1 MKLKI
6 CTISDIHLGHK
17 RNSTESIIASLDKNF
32 LGHPDVSKAD
42 IIFIAGDLFD
52 GLLAPTAPEKAL
64 IYLWFYRLAQF
75 CAKHDIVLRILE
87 GTPSHD
93 WKQSEIFT
101 TLHAITETGIDFKY
115 VKTLSIEHFDKF
127 GVNVLYM
134 PDEWRHTAEETLVDV
149 KELLKSKGLD
159 KVDLGVFHGNF
170 EYQLPA
176 AISGKSAHSSD
187 EYLNIVQGL
196 IFIGHIHN
204 SSRFGRIV
212 AQGSFDRLAHN
223 EESPKGFVVADYDT
237 ETKDNSVFFIENK
250 DARIYNT
257 YDVQGLELQK
267 AMEYLTDKV
276 KLLPSGSCV
285 RVQANTDHPIF
296 ANMTAVI
303 RLSPLLVWT
312 TKPIKSDD
320 NDQAEDKY
328 ADAVLQTYESVTL
341 TKDNLMH
348 ILTSR
353 SAFSAVTP
361 DIYDRAVRHLEE
373 VM

>member
-6 CTISDIHLGHK
+6 CTISDVHLGHK

-32 LGHPDVSKAD
+32 LGNPDVAKVN

-64 IYLWFYRLAQF
+64 IYLWFYRLARF
-75 CAKHDIVLRILE
+75 CAKHSIVLRILE

-101 TLHAITETGIDFKY
+101 TLHVITETGIDFKY
-115 VKTLSIEHFDKF
+115 VKTLSIEYMEQF

-134 PDEWRHTAEETLVDV
+134 PDEWRHTAEETLHDV
-149 KELLKSKGLD
+149 KELLKSKGLQ
-159 KVDLGVFHGNF
+159 KVDLGIFHGNF

-176 AISGKSAHSSD
+176 ALTGKSAHNSD
-187 EYLNIVQGL
+187 EYLSIVQGL

-212 AQGSFDRLAHN
+212 AQGSFDRLSHN
-223 EESPKGFVVADYDT
+223 EESPKGFVVASYDT
-237 ETKDNSVFFIENK
+237 ETKENNVFFIENK

-257 YDVQGLELQK
+257 YDVTGLELQA

-276 KLLPSGSCV
+276 RLLVSGSCV
-285 RVQANTDHPIF
+285 RVQANSDHPIF
-296 ANMTAVI
+296 ANMPAVMRI
-303 RLSPLLVWT
+303 SPLLVWT
-312 TKPIKSDD
+312 TKPIKYEDGEETQDKYSDD
-320 NDQAEDKY
+320 
-328 ADAVLQTYESVTL
+328 QTETYVGVTL
-341 TKDNLMH
+341 TKDNLMN

-353 SAFSAVTP
+353 PAFNAVTP
-361 DIYDRAVRHLEE
+361 DIYERAMRHLEE
-373 VM
+373 AL